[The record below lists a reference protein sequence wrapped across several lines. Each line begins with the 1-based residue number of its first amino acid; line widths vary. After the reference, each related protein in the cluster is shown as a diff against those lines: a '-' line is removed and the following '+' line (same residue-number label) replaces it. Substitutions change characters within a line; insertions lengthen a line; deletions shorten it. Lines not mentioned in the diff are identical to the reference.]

1 MSNIL
6 SYDFNNIE
14 HEILFIKD
22 FIQKNLK
29 KKIGIIHNDRLFL
42 KRLNSLLEVDN
53 INIVDDFGW
62 SLTTSLSYSYIKDV
76 INFFC
81 FNLIL

>member
-1 MSNIL
+1 MDKKKYKDLIIDLDAKDIIIDQNFIHSISNIL

-29 KKIGIIHNDRLFL
+29 RKLELFITI
-42 KRLNSLLEVDN
+42 DY
-53 INIVDDFGW
+53 F
-62 SLTTSLSYSYIKDV
+62 
-76 INFFC
+76 
-81 FNLIL
+81 